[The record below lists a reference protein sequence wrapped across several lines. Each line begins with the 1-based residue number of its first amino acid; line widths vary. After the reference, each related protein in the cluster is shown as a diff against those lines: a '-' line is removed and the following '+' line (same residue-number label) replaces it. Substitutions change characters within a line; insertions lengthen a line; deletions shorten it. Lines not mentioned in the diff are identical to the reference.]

1 MLPVRRP
8 GATIAS
14 MTYPG
19 RPGPEDPPRPDAAP
33 GAEPADPWA
42 EEEATRR
49 AGQGWRSQSGG
60 MGPLPARTWTRGN
73 TRVTVGGCC
82 LPLPIGCL
90 TLTAAAVV
98 AAAAARRGA

>member
-1 MLPVRRP
+1 
-8 GATIAS
+8 

-19 RPGPEDPPRPDAAP
+19 TPGPDETPRPRPDAAP

-42 EEEATRR
+42 EEEAARR
-49 AGQGWRSQSGG
+49 AEQGWTSTGG
-60 MGPLPARTWTRGN
+60 GLGPLPARTWSRGN

-90 TLTAAAVV
+90 TAL
-98 AAAAARRGA
+98 AAAAAVAVSAARRTA